1 MPEHAKSE
9 VIIRQWEMLRLVPAH
24 GHPGRSAL
32 ELASALESR
41 GYPVTRRTVE
51 RDLDALA
58 RCMPLEVAANARPQ
72 RWRWQKNRRLDVPG
86 MEVAEAMALF
96 MMRDAIETHLPVCFR
111 ETIQSR
117 FAEADKV
124 LRALAQTGSRIRW
137 SDRVRVV
144 PSHQVLRP
152 PQVPTRIIQT
162 LQTAL
167 LRDVALDATYTALSE
182 DGPRRRTLF
191 PRALLLRGSAVY
203 LIAHQKG
210 GGAAP
215 HHYAV
220 QRFSSARLLEFE
232 SWPTEPFS
240 LDEFMAAGTDQF
252 GTGRD
257 IRLKAIVSESLFR
270 ILRDTPVSDDMKID
284 TRGREKV
291 LTATVRDTWALHSWL
306 LGHGENIRVLLP
318 LALRTEIAS
327 RARAAAAQYD

>member
-1 MPEHAKSE
+1 
-9 VIIRQWEMLRLVPAH
+9 MLRLVPAN

-32 ELASALESR
+32 ELASALETR
-41 GYPVTRRTVE
+41 GYQVTQRTVE
-51 RDLDALA
+51 RDLEICSVHAA
-58 RCMPLEVAANARPQ
+58 R
-72 RWRWQKNRRLDVPG
+72 NRRQGSSSPLAMAEDPEPRVPG
-86 MEVAEAMALF
+86 MEAAEAMALF
-96 MMRDAIETHLPVCFR
+96 IMRDAIKTHLPVCFR

-144 PSHQVLRP
+144 PSHQILRP

-167 LRDVALDATYTALSE
+167 LRDVALDVTYTSLSD

-220 QRFSSARLLEFE
+220 QRFTSARLLEFE
-232 SWPTEPFS
+232 PWPTKPFS
-240 LDEFMAAGTDQF
+240 LDEFMAAGTNQF

-270 ILRDTPVSDDMKID
+270 ILRDTPLSDDMKID

-291 LTATVRDTWALHSWL
+291 LTATVRDTWALHSWI

-318 LALRTEIAS
+318 LALRRESS
-327 RARAAAAQYD
+327 RRAQAAAAQYD